1 MRRIRLVSDSWSSEA
16 VQPSSFFERLRG
28 LIGQP
33 HAVRLLFETSSVHT
47 LGMTRPISVVVI
59 GKDRRVLRA
68 QSLQPN
74 RVIYEPMARF
84 ILEMPDAAALPEVG
98 ALVEIVNV

>member
-1 MRRIRLVSDSWSSEA
+1 
-16 VQPSSFFERLRG
+16 
-28 LIGQP
+28 
-33 HAVRLLFETSSVHT
+33 
-47 LGMTRPISVVVI
+47 MTRPISVVVI
-59 GKDRRVLRA
+59 GRDRRVIRA

-84 ILEMPDAAALPEVG
+84 ILEMPDAAALPAVG